1 MKKLIEKIGYN
12 FKDENLLKT
21 ALTHSSYANEHKVES
36 YERLEFFG
44 DSILSYIVSEYI
56 YKHFKELPE
65 GGLSKLRSAIVC
77 ERSLEQIA
85 TGLGVG
91 KCLLLSKGED
101 MTGGR
106 TRPSILADVFES
118 ILAAIYLDGGL
129 QPASEFVLRELADNI
144 EDARKGKSIFKDYK
158 TQLQEFVQQKD
169 MRATYSQH
177 EESGPEHNKVFKVC
191 VSVNDK
197 VVAYGTGRNK
207 KEAEQNAA
215 MNGLRKL
222 RGVANE

>member
-44 DSILSYIVSEYI
+44 DSILSYIISEYI
-56 YKHFKELPE
+56 YKHFTELPE

-85 TGLGVG
+85 IELDIGSY
-91 KCLLLSKGED
+91 LLLSKGED

-129 QPASEFVLRELADNI
+129 KPATDFVLRELADDI
-144 EDARKGKSIFKDYK
+144 ENARKGKSVFKDYK
-158 TQLQEFVQQKD
+158 TQLQELVQQKD
-169 MRATYSQH
+169 MRASYAQLG
-177 EESGPEHNKVFKVC
+177 ESGPEHNKIFKVS
-191 VSVNDK
+191 VSVDDK
-197 VVAYGTGRNK
+197 LIAYGTGRNK

-222 RGVANE
+222 RS

>member
-12 FKDENLLKT
+12 FKNENLLKT

-44 DSILSYIVSEYI
+44 DSILSYIISEYI
-56 YKHFKELPE
+56 YKHFTELPE

-85 TGLGVG
+85 IELDTGSY
-91 KCLLLSKGED
+91 LLLSKGED

-129 QPASEFVLRELADNI
+129 KPATDFVLRELADDI
-144 EDARKGKSIFKDYK
+144 ENARKGKGVFKDYK
-158 TQLQEFVQQKD
+158 TQLQELVQQKD
-169 MRATYSQH
+169 MRASYAQLG
-177 EESGPEHNKVFKVC
+177 ESGPEHNKIFKVS

-197 VVAYGTGRNK
+197 LIAYGTGRNK

-222 RGVANE
+222 RS